1 MTFKTFYQSDETWP
15 IFDNFDNY
23 WQLLKMFAIFLQYF
37 SYIFYDQFEFFWQFW
52 HFWIPF
58 TMTMTMIIQET
69 CGLWDIDYN
78 FDNLEPEFMTIF
90 VTWQLRVTLESIRNS
105 CNVSHSITKNVQME
119 TRVTYAQVELT
130 SKRKVG
136 QGFSQSVFWET
147 GKHLQTKLTPRPGWH
162 KKYHCLENN
171 KIPSLMDVAS

>member
-1 MTFKTFYQSDETWP
+1 M
-15 IFDNFDNY
+15 
-23 WQLLKMFAIFLQYF
+23 WQLWQFSIFF
-37 SYIFYDQFEFFWQFW
+37 DIFYHFWPLWNFWTIFAVPRIFTVLLVLQFW
-52 HFWIPF
+52 IIL
-58 TMTMTMIIQET
+58 TMTIP
-69 CGLWDIDYN
+69 DFN
-78 FDNLEPEFMTIF
+78 SDNQEPEVMTIF

-162 KKYHCLENN
+162 KKCHRLENS
-171 KIPSLMDVAS
+171 KIPSLMDVA